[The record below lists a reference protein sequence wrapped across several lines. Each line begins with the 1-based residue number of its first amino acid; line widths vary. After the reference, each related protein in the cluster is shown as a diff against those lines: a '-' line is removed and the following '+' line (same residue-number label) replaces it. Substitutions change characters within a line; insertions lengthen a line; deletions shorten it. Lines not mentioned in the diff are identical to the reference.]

1 MPEADLAIMRR
12 LDRLHLEFPF
22 AGSRMLRGLLAA
34 EGCKI
39 GRRHVKTLMKR
50 MGIEALY
57 RRPRTTKP
65 EPGHKIYPY
74 LLRGMEIVRPNQ
86 VWAMDITYIP
96 MARGFVYLAVVLD
109 WFSRRVLSWA
119 ASITMEAS
127 FCVETLEDA
136 LARHGKPEIF
146 NTDQGSQFTGSAF
159 TGVLAGNGIA
169 ISMDGKGAWR
179 DNVFVE
185 RLWRSVK
192 YEEVY
197 LRAYESV
204 SEARTSIGRYLDF
217 YNGRRPH
224 SSLDGTHARSSLLHP
239 AAAPLGSLTPAEAP
253 LIDAENLFRQPRPPL
268 NSGYSRPT
276 AVCSTMRQVRSCTG
290 YQSLRVPP
298 YRTLPIYRT
307 LGMT

>member
-1 MPEADLAIMRR
+1 MIDREHDLPIVRQAEALNISRGSVYYLPRPVADADLAIMRR
-12 LDRLHLEFPF
+12 LDRLHLEYPF

-39 GRRHVKTLMKR
+39 GRRHVKTLMQR
-50 MGIEALY
+50 MGMEALY

-65 EPGHKIYPY
+65 EPGHKIHPY
-74 LLRGMEIVRPNQ
+74 LLRGIEIARPNQ

-109 WFSRRVLSWA
+109 WFSRRVLSWRL
-119 ASITMEAS
+119 SITMEAA
-127 FCVETLEDA
+127 FCVEALEDA
-136 LARHGKPEIF
+136 MACHGKPEIL
-146 NTDQGSQFTGSAF
+146 NTDQGSQFTGQAF

-197 LRAYESV
+197 LRAYDSV
-204 SEARTSIGRYLDF
+204 SEARASIGRYLDF
-217 YNGRRPH
+217 YNARRPH
-224 SSLDGTHARSSLLHP
+224 SNLDGMTPDQAYFPQLPLRL
-239 AAAPLGSLTPAEAP
+239 AA
-253 LIDAENLFRQPRPPL
+253 
-268 NSGYSRPT
+268 
-276 AVCSTMRQVRSCTG
+276 
-290 YQSLRVPP
+290 
-298 YRTLPIYRT
+298 
-307 LGMT
+307 